1 MKRVFKF
8 ASGLGCLMSVA
19 GPFLALVLYPRA
31 KWLFAFVLIGF
42 AILWLNHRFAKDPT
56 PQALA
61 DQIEHLLN
69 GDYYGWDVDDFEM
82 QAIRDP
88 QLQDLHR
95 RSMKFGGLPEE
106 WVRLSEER
114 KNQMR
119 ELIAE
124 LRKLDYASSAGTLA
138 IRRSKWLQRRL
149 RHPPRTRPRHDC
161 CSISTP
167 QEPAPVSNE

>member
-1 MKRVFKF
+1 
-8 ASGLGCLMSVA
+8 MSVA

-95 RSMKFGGLPEE
+95 RSMKVGLPEE
-106 WVRLSEER
+106 WGNLDNKR
-114 KNQMR
+114 KNQLREIILELR
-119 ELIAE
+119 EL
-124 LRKLDYASSAGTLA
+124 DNT
-138 IRRSKWLQRRL
+138 RSVPTQL
-149 RHPPRTRPRHDC
+149 P
-161 CSISTP
+161 
-167 QEPAPVSNE
+167 